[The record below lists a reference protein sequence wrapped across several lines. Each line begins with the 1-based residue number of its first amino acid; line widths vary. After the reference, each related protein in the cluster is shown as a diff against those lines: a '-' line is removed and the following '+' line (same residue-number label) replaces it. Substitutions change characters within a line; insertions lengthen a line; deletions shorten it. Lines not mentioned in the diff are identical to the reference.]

1 MVTQDGGYTALTM
14 LRPQTKINT
23 KLEALVDQLERY
35 RPVLT
40 GNPQLTVTGI
50 SMNSKAVHPGD
61 LYVAVSGARHHGAD
75 YITQAL
81 DAGAV
86 AVLTDDSGV
95 ARIPEGLA
103 HLVVDDVRS
112 ALADAASVIYGNN
125 ISVTPSIYGVTG
137 TNGKTTTTYFLNAI
151 LAALD
156 YKTGLIGT
164 IETRINGVA
173 APAEFTTPEAPELH
187 SLVARMR
194 ETGVEATA
202 MEVSSHAMD
211 YRRAFGLRYHVAGFT
226 NLTQDHLD
234 LHGSMDD
241 YFDAKA
247 LLFQPDRSAS
257 QVITING
264 GAEPQWGQRLAE
276 QCPDAVTLDLGP
288 AAVVDAGASNATWTI
303 TECEPAGLGH
313 RFRLRHDSGFE
324 VATKVGMP
332 GKFNVAN
339 AALAA
344 VMIFTGH
351 PRHDWNR
358 IAEVLANS
366 QPAPFESAVPGR
378 MEVISDEPTVIV
390 DFAHNPDG
398 LTQALAA
405 VNRTKRSQGGQTA
418 RTILVFGATGDRDTA
433 KRPLMG
439 QIAAE
444 HADVVIV
451 TDDDPHY
458 EDPAEIRKPVVEA
471 ARARANHLAHAPEV
485 VEIAPRAAALSHAVQ
500 LATAQ
505 DIILAAGRGH
515 ETHQDLAG
523 QRFAIDD
530 REVLRQALAEYGFD
544 TTRSGSS
551 QGTD

>member
-1 MVTQDGGYTALTM
+1 MVIQDGGYTALTM

-23 KLEALVDQLERY
+23 KLEALVDQLARY

-40 GNPQLTVTGI
+40 GAPDLTVSGI
-50 SMNSKAVHPGD
+50 SMNSQAVLPGD
-61 LYVAVSGARHHGAD
+61 LYVAVGGARHHGAD
-75 YITQAL
+75 YISQAL
-81 DAGAV
+81 EAGAV
-86 AVLTDDSGV
+86 AVLTDDTGV
-95 ARIPEGLA
+95 ARIPVGLPNII
-103 HLVVDDVRS
+103 VDDVRT
-112 ALADAASVIYGNN
+112 ALADASAIIYGNTEAA
-125 ISVTPSIYGVTG
+125 TPGIYGVTG
-137 TNGKTTTTYFLNAI
+137 TNGKTTTTYFLNAL

-164 IETRINGVA
+164 IETRINGIA
-173 APAEFTTPEAPELH
+173 TPSQFTTPEAPELH
-187 SLVARMR
+187 SLVASMR
-194 ETGVEATA
+194 EAQVEATA

-211 YRRAFGLRYHVAGFT
+211 YRRAFGLRYQVAGFT

-234 LHGSMDD
+234 LHGSMDE

-247 LLFQPDRSAS
+247 QLFDSERSS
-257 QVITING
+257 TQVITING
-264 GAEPQWGQRLAE
+264 GAEPQWGQRLAA

-288 AAVVDAGASNATWTI
+288 AAVIETETSDATWII
-303 TECEPAGLGH
+303 TDCEPAGLGY

-324 VATKVGMP
+324 VTTTVGMP

-344 VMIFTGH
+344 VMIFAGH
-351 PRHDWNR
+351 QRDQWDR
-358 IAEVLANS
+358 IAKALTDSEH
-366 QPAPFESAVPGR
+366 APFESAVPGR

-398 LTQALAA
+398 LTQALDA
-405 VNRTKRSQGGQTA
+405 VNRTKRTDNGQA
-418 RTILVFGATGDRDTA
+418 SRTILVFGATGDRDTS

-439 QIAAE
+439 EIAAQ

-458 EDPAEIRKPVVEA
+458 EDPAEIRKPVVQA
-471 ARARANHLAHAPEV
+471 ALQRATQLEHAPEV
-485 VEIAPRAAALSHAVQ
+485 LEISPRGDALDRAVQ
-500 LATAQ
+500 IATTH

-523 QRFAIDD
+523 VRYAIDD
-530 REVLRQALAEYGFD
+530 REVLRQALAQHGFAK
-544 TTRSGSS
+544 TSSGSS
-551 QGTD
+551 QDTD